1 MKAFETL
8 RCRVVVLCL
17 FLLGQIMSFR
27 RMTRSAASGVIF
39 PSSSI
44 LYSSSILDASKNI
57 KGSSVYEHMIPSE
70 KLYGSTSNRNIG
82 PSHDPHYDN
91 NLSKNKEA
99 KVSNGRYNR
108 DTEYGKLEKAKYRSA
123 AVQKLNFFD
132 LSVQQKRNQD
142 MSVAFFKD
150 FSKLNRL
157 SDEREKELSKFS
169 MLGNRMKAIKCAL
182 KKRLDRDVSKE
193 EWASVCKLG
202 TDQLDLYL
210 TVSQEAQDRLF
221 QHNIRIVD
229 HALRR
234 IVYRTP
240 VAKSIPYA
248 ELMGEGLIG
257 LRKAA
262 QTYNGHQYN
271 TTFYKWA
278 EPYVHGALLQGV
290 SKLRSGNLVT
300 HAELMISIRI
310 AKSQQLLYKKLG
322 RQATLQELADC
333 VNISPKMVAA
343 YKDVAKKR
351 LQSGFEAASTNTPNN
366 PSSTSGSEL
375 TNWDVF
381 QRSDQTRAHLNE
393 LEYIFSFSST
403 LDVVSAAEK
412 RAIALRY
419 GLLDGQPKGL
429 ETVSDLMMTSR
440 TTVQELIASGL
451 AKMRQSKSASEF
463 INAGTRAEP
472 TRAFSGRGA
481 VGGRQY

>member
-1 MKAFETL
+1 ML
-8 RCRVVVLCL
+8 VCLC
-17 FLLGQIMSFR
+17 LLGQMLSFR
-27 RMTRSAASGVIF
+27 RQSRSSACGVSTRSA
-39 PSSSI
+39 SS
-44 LYSSSILDASKNI
+44 LYSSSILDAPKNV
-57 KGSSVYEHMIPSE
+57 KGGAMSGRVMSSE
-70 KLYGSTSNRNIG
+70 KIYAPSPDRTDRAASHNPYGSNMNTNNDAKTS
-82 PSHDPHYDN
+82 
-91 NLSKNKEA
+91 KA
-99 KVSNGRYNR
+99 RYNR
-108 DTEYGKLEKAKYRSA
+108 DTEYGQLEKAKYRTA
-123 AVQKLNFFD
+123 NVQKLNFFD
-132 LSVQQKRNQD
+132 LSIQQKRNQD

-150 FSKLNRL
+150 FSKLDRL

-169 MLGNRMKAIKCAL
+169 MLGNRVLAIKRAL
-182 KKRLDRDVSKE
+182 EKRLGRDVSKE
-193 EWASVCKLG
+193 EWASVCKLS
-202 TDQLDLYL
+202 TNELDVYL
-210 TVSQEAQDRLF
+210 TVSREAQDRLF

-229 HALRR
+229 HSLRR

-240 VAKSIPYA
+240 VARSIPYA

-262 QTYNGHQYN
+262 QTYDGHQYN

-310 AKSQQLLYKKLG
+310 AKSQQLLFKKLG
-322 RQATLQELADC
+322 RQATLEEVAEF

-351 LQSGFEAASTNTPNN
+351 VQSGFEAASSNTPNS
-366 PSSTSGSEL
+366 PTSGSEL

-381 QRSDQTRAHLNE
+381 QRADQTRAHLNE
-393 LEYIFSFSST
+393 LEYISSFSST

-419 GLLDGQPKGL
+419 GLLDGQPRGL

-451 AKMRQSKSASEF
+451 TKMRQSKSASEF

-472 TRAFSGRGA
+472 SRAFSGRGG